1 MLGALGHSS
10 ADATYLARVL
20 LIFIFA
26 ISSVIVVAGPKVTQA
41 ILIRKNPPLQGMR
54 SRVRVSMI
62 SSQSIASCQMYSCD
76 NLSRAMSRDSIF
88 SCD

>member
-20 LIFIFA
+20 LIYIFA
-26 ISSVIVVAGPKVTQA
+26 ISSVIVVAGPKITQA
-41 ILIRKNPPLQGMR
+41 ILIRKNPTLQGMR
-54 SRVRVSMI
+54 SRVRVSMM
-62 SSQSIASCQMYSCD
+62 SSPMTSCQMYSCD
-76 NLSRAMSRDSIF
+76 NFSRAMSRDSIF